1 MIKTPSVSVSL
12 NIMEDVEGE
21 ILLGLIKILNLTDT
35 TPLMQPDER
44 NNHGL
49 CSETK

>member
-35 TPLMQPDER
+35 TPLMRPDER
-44 NNHGL
+44 NSHGL
-49 CSETK
+49 C